1 MEAKINMSQLNYNQL
16 QKKISTDQLDTVYF
30 FEGEDYLIQEC
41 EKLLKNKILGD
52 KYSDFDFNVFN
63 EENITLE
70 QLSVS
75 METFP
80 VTSSKK
86 LIIIHNLPLEQWD
99 NVKID
104 NFTELLKD
112 VPPFAHIIIS
122 EFSGEHNAKNMGK
135 IKKIKNFISKHG
147 SVCELSKKDISIEK
161 ELIHWA
167 KTEFNKKLPDKYAKK
182 IVNVCSNHNITS
194 LKNELK
200 KVCEFEKS
208 DVITENSL
216 NLLIKSQNR
225 ISIFELPKAITSKNI
240 SKSLKILYEL
250 LAQGEEPISILSV
263 IASEY
268 IDLYRVK
275 SFENEDISK
284 LLELYN
290 YQGKEFRLK
299 NSSKLSKKM
308 DFNKLNLSLKY
319 LIQADE
325 ELKSSKPNAKLIL
338 SRLIMQLAIY
348 K

>member
-41 EKLLKNKILGD
+41 EKLLKNKILGN

-75 METFP
+75 IETFP

-99 NVKID
+99 NIKID
-104 NFTELLKD
+104 KFTELLKD
-112 VPPFAHIIIS
+112 IPQFTHIVIS
-122 EFSGEHNAKNMGK
+122 EFSEGRNSKNMAK

-147 SVCELSKKDISIEK
+147 LVCELSKKDISIEK
-161 ELIHWA
+161 ELIYWA

-182 IVNVCSNHNITS
+182 IVDVCSNHNITS

-216 NLLIKSQNR
+216 NLLIESQNK
-225 ISIFELPKAITSKNI
+225 ISIFELPKAIVSKDI
-240 SKSLKILYEL
+240 SNSWKILYKL
-250 LAQGEEPISILSV
+250 LSQGEEPISILSV

-268 IDLYRVK
+268 VDLYRAK

-284 LLELYN
+284 LSELYN

-299 NSSKLSKKM
+299 NSSKLSKKI
-308 DFNKLNLSLKY
+308 DVDKLDLSLKY

-338 SRLIMQLAIY
+338 SRLIMQLTIY